1 MPIGRLLLRG
11 LVEASRTGDKAPF
24 VGYCEELARRRV
36 RQGVEAEEVVLALR
50 TLERVCMETLRGD
63 ARAARL
69 SDVLRDHVE
78 VTLEFGIDRVL
89 EVYEDED
96 DGGAG
101 RSG

>member
-1 MPIGRLLLRG
+1 M
-11 LVEASRTGDKAPF
+11 
-24 VGYCEELARRRV
+24 GYCEELARRRIG
-36 RQGVEAEEVVLALR
+36 QGVDADEVVLALR
-50 TLERVCMETLRGD
+50 TLERVCMETLRED
-63 ARAARL
+63 ARTDRL
-69 SDVLRDHVE
+69 SDALRDHVE